1 MLSRWEV
8 QSCWMVGGEGV
19 EQVLA
24 VSLPYP
30 RVGINTLESP
40 GRGSVG
46 PTAFHTGFCLLRAAK
61 STFLEV
67 FSPLAQF
74 VALSPPKG
82 RWSSHL
88 WRISGQRQCGS
99 PRVWRGQ
106 GRFGG

>member
-46 PTAFHTGFCLLRAAK
+46 PTPFHTGFCLLRAAK

-67 FSPLAQF
+67 FPLPSEHSRHLCSTSTETLETNF
-74 VALSPPKG
+74 LLSNQVVFA
-82 RWSSHL
+82 HA
-88 WRISGQRQCGS
+88 
-99 PRVWRGQ
+99 
-106 GRFGG
+106 